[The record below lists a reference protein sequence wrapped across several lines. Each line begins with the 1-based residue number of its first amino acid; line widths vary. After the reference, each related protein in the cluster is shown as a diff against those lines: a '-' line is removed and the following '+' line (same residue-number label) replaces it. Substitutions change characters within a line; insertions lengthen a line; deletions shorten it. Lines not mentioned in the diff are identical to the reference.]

1 MATTNRHTPW
11 APAEIN
17 ALELLYLAGWTWGAI
32 SVHVSGIY
40 GNNRTREACRTK
52 GRSLMLTA
60 GKSKSWQRKD
70 IDADLEDLMLLGYD
84 GARIAAELG
93 VNRTTVTKRARKL
106 GGSLYSAWRKRN
118 VKRQREPLKAWNNRS
133 QAK

>member
-11 APAEIN
+11 RPGEVN

-32 SVHVSGIY
+32 SVHVSAIY
-40 GNNRTREACRTK
+40 GNNRTRESCRTK

-70 IDADLEDLMLLGYD
+70 IDADLEDLMILGY
-84 GARIAAELG
+84 GGERIAAELG
-93 VNRTTVTKRARKL
+93 VSRTTVSARAKKL
-106 GGSLYSAWRKRN
+106 GGPLYQGW
-118 VKRQREPLKAWNNRS
+118 RQRNRNRARANLKQWNQRGS
-133 QAK
+133 AV